1 MILCNH
7 RVIYN
12 ILQVNCDE
20 SLYMSKADYK
30 NPVPSKSQHA
40 LIVQQLGLKIV
51 SGEIAENE
59 KIPSEAELCEEFQVS
74 RPVFREAIRVLNA
87 KGLTYSR
94 PKIGTVVRPRD
105 EWYMLD
111 PDVLYWLIQSTPEN
125 EFFKTLSTVRKVLE
139 PELAYI
145 AASTANEQD
154 IQTIK
159 AAYDGMEKA
168 ETVAEFIQPDIDFH
182 LAIAKAT
189 HNDLLAYMSKML
201 VLPLQHSIQ
210 ATSARPNLQTHS
222 LPRHKAI
229 LTAIENKDP
238 LSARHASLVQLED
251 AKMAYD
257 LIKK

>member
-1 MILCNH
+1 
-7 RVIYN
+7 
-12 ILQVNCDE
+12 
-20 SLYMSKADYK
+20 MSKADYK
-30 NPVPSKSQHA
+30 NPIPSKSQHA

-51 SGEIAENE
+51 SGEISENE
-59 KIPSEAELCEEFQVS
+59 KLPSEVDLCEEYKVS

-94 PKIGTVVRPRD
+94 PKIGTVVGPKE
-105 EWYMLD
+105 EWHLLD
-111 PDVLYWLIQSTPEN
+111 PDVLFWLIQTTPEH
-125 EFFKTLSTVRKVLE
+125 EFFKTLSTVRRVLE

-145 AASTANEQD
+145 AASTANEED
-154 IQTIK
+154 IERIK
-159 AAYDGMEKA
+159 QAYEGMEKA
-168 ETVAEFIQPDIDFH
+168 TTVEEFIEPDIQFH

-201 VLPLQHSIQ
+201 VLPLQQSIQ
-210 ATSARPNLQTHS
+210 VTSLRPNLQGHS

-238 LSARHASLVQLED
+238 LSARHASLVQLD
-251 AKMAYD
+251 DTKMAYD

>member
-1 MILCNH
+1 
-7 RVIYN
+7 
-12 ILQVNCDE
+12 
-20 SLYMSKADYK
+20 MSKADYK
-30 NPVPSKSQHA
+30 NPIPSKSQHA

-51 SGEIAENE
+51 SGEISENE
-59 KIPSEAELCEEFQVS
+59 KLPSEVDLCEEYKVS

-94 PKIGTVVRPRD
+94 PKIGTVVRPKD
-105 EWYMLD
+105 EWHLLD
-111 PDVLYWLIQSTPEN
+111 PDVLFWLIQTTPEH
-125 EFFKTLSTVRKVLE
+125 EFFKTLSTVRRVLE

-145 AASTANEQD
+145 AASTANEED
-154 IQTIK
+154 IEHIK
-159 AAYDGMEKA
+159 HAYEGMEKA
-168 ETVAEFIQPDIDFH
+168 TTVEEFIEPDIQFH

-201 VLPLQHSIQ
+201 VLPLQQSIQ
-210 ATSARPNLQTHS
+210 VTSLRPNLQGHS

-238 LSARHASLVQLED
+238 LSARHASLVQLD
-251 AKMAYD
+251 DTKMAYD

>member
-1 MILCNH
+1 
-7 RVIYN
+7 
-12 ILQVNCDE
+12 
-20 SLYMSKADYK
+20 MSKADYK
-30 NPVPSKSQHA
+30 NPIPSKSQHA

-51 SGEIAENE
+51 SGEISENE
-59 KIPSEAELCEEFQVS
+59 KLPSEVDLCEEYKVS

-94 PKIGTVVRPRD
+94 PKIGTVVRPKE
-105 EWYMLD
+105 EWHLLD
-111 PDVLYWLIQSTPEN
+111 PDVLFWLIQTTPEH
-125 EFFKTLSTVRKVLE
+125 EFFKTLSTVRRVLE

-145 AASTANEQD
+145 AASTANEED
-154 IQTIK
+154 IKRIK
-159 AAYDGMEKA
+159 QAYEGMEKA
-168 ETVAEFIQPDIDFH
+168 TTVEEFIEPDIQFH

-201 VLPLQHSIQ
+201 VLPLQQSIQ
-210 ATSARPNLQTHS
+210 VTSLRPNLQGHS

-238 LSARHASLVQLED
+238 LSARHASLVQLD
-251 AKMAYD
+251 DTKMAYD

>member
-1 MILCNH
+1 
-7 RVIYN
+7 
-12 ILQVNCDE
+12 
-20 SLYMSKADYK
+20 MSKADYK
-30 NPVPSKSQHA
+30 NPIPSKSQHA

-51 SGEIAENE
+51 SGEISENE
-59 KIPSEAELCEEFQVS
+59 KLPSEVDLCEEYKVS

-94 PKIGTVVRPRD
+94 PKIGTVVRPKE
-105 EWYMLD
+105 EWHLVD
-111 PDVLYWLIQSTPEN
+111 LDVLFWLIQTTPEH
-125 EFFKTLSTVRKVLE
+125 EFFKTLSTVRRVLE

-145 AASTANEQD
+145 AASTANEED
-154 IQTIK
+154 IERIK
-159 AAYDGMEKA
+159 QAYEGMEKA
-168 ETVAEFIQPDIDFH
+168 TTVEEFIEPDIQFH

-201 VLPLQHSIQ
+201 VLPLQQSIQ
-210 ATSARPNLQTHS
+210 VTSLRPNLQGHS

-238 LSARHASLVQLED
+238 LSARHASLVQLD
-251 AKMAYD
+251 DTKMAYD

>member
-1 MILCNH
+1 
-7 RVIYN
+7 
-12 ILQVNCDE
+12 
-20 SLYMSKADYK
+20 MSKADYK
-30 NPVPSKSQHA
+30 NPIPSKSQHA

-51 SGEIAENE
+51 SGEISENE
-59 KIPSEAELCEEFQVS
+59 KLPSEVDLCEEYKVS

-94 PKIGTVVRPRD
+94 PKIGTVVRPKD
-105 EWYMLD
+105 EWHLLD
-111 PDVLYWLIQSTPEN
+111 PDVLFWLIQTTPEH
-125 EFFKTLSTVRKVLE
+125 EFFKTLSTVRRVLE

-145 AASTANEQD
+145 AASTANEED
-154 IQTIK
+154 IERIK
-159 AAYDGMEKA
+159 HAYDGMEKA
-168 ETVAEFIQPDIDFH
+168 TTVEEFIEPDIQFH

-201 VLPLQHSIQ
+201 VLPLQQSIQ
-210 ATSARPNLQTHS
+210 VTSLRPNLQGHS

-238 LSARHASLVQLED
+238 LSARHASLVQLD
-251 AKMAYD
+251 DTKMAYD

>member
-1 MILCNH
+1 
-7 RVIYN
+7 
-12 ILQVNCDE
+12 
-20 SLYMSKADYK
+20 MSKADYK
-30 NPVPSKSQHA
+30 NPIPSKSQHA

-51 SGEIAENE
+51 SGEISENE
-59 KIPSEAELCEEFQVS
+59 KLPSEVDLCEEYKVS

-94 PKIGTVVRPRD
+94 PKIGTVVRPKD
-105 EWYMLD
+105 EWHLLD
-111 PDVLYWLIQSTPEN
+111 PDVLFWLIQTTPEH
-125 EFFKTLSTVRKVLE
+125 EFFKTLSTVRRVLE

-145 AASTANEQD
+145 AASTANEED
-154 IQTIK
+154 IERIK
-159 AAYDGMEKA
+159 NAYDGMEKA
-168 ETVAEFIQPDIDFH
+168 TTVEEFIEPDIQFH

-201 VLPLQHSIQ
+201 VLPLQQSIQ
-210 ATSARPNLQTHS
+210 VTSLRPNLQGHS

-238 LSARHASLVQLED
+238 LSARHASLVQLD
-251 AKMAYD
+251 DTKMAYD

>member
-1 MILCNH
+1 
-7 RVIYN
+7 
-12 ILQVNCDE
+12 
-20 SLYMSKADYK
+20 MSKADYK
-30 NPVPSKSQHA
+30 NPIPSKSQHA

-51 SGEIAENE
+51 SGEISENE
-59 KIPSEAELCEEFQVS
+59 KLPSEVDLCEEYKVS

-94 PKIGTVVRPRD
+94 PKIGTVVRPKE
-105 EWYMLD
+105 EWHLLD
-111 PDVLYWLIQSTPEN
+111 PDVLFWLIQTTPEH
-125 EFFKTLSTVRKVLE
+125 EFFKTLSTVRRVLE

-145 AASTANEQD
+145 AATANEED
-154 IQTIK
+154 IERIK
-159 AAYDGMEKA
+159 HAYDGMEKA
-168 ETVAEFIQPDIDFH
+168 TTVEEFIEPDIQFH

-201 VLPLQHSIQ
+201 VLPLQQSIQ
-210 ATSARPNLQTHS
+210 VTSLRPNLQGHS

-238 LSARHASLVQLED
+238 LSARHASLVQLD
-251 AKMAYD
+251 DTKMAYD

>member
-1 MILCNH
+1 
-7 RVIYN
+7 
-12 ILQVNCDE
+12 
-20 SLYMSKADYK
+20 MSKADYK
-30 NPVPSKSQHA
+30 NPIPSKSQHA

-51 SGEIAENE
+51 SGEISENE
-59 KIPSEAELCEEFQVS
+59 KLPSEVDLCEEYKVS

-94 PKIGTVVRPRD
+94 PKIGTVVRPKE
-105 EWYMLD
+105 EWHLLD
-111 PDVLYWLIQSTPEN
+111 PDVLFWLIQTTPEH
-125 EFFKTLSTVRKVLE
+125 EFLKTLSTVRRVLE

-145 AASTANEQD
+145 AASTANEED
-154 IQTIK
+154 IERIK
-159 AAYDGMEKA
+159 QAYEGMEKA
-168 ETVAEFIQPDIDFH
+168 TTVEEFIEPDIQFH

-201 VLPLQHSIQ
+201 VLPLQQSIQ
-210 ATSARPNLQTHS
+210 VTSLRPNLQGHS

-238 LSARHASLVQLED
+238 LSARHASLVQLD
-251 AKMAYD
+251 DTKMAYD

>member
-1 MILCNH
+1 
-7 RVIYN
+7 
-12 ILQVNCDE
+12 
-20 SLYMSKADYK
+20 MSKADYK
-30 NPVPSKSQHA
+30 NPIPSKSQHA

-51 SGEIAENE
+51 SGEISENE
-59 KIPSEAELCEEFQVS
+59 KLPSEVDLCEEYKVS

-94 PKIGTVVRPRD
+94 PKIGTVVRPKE
-105 EWYMLD
+105 EWHLLD
-111 PDVLYWLIQSTPEN
+111 PDVLFWLIQTTPEH
-125 EFFKTLSTVRKVLE
+125 EFFKTLSTVRRVLE

-145 AASTANEQD
+145 AASTANEED
-154 IQTIK
+154 IERIK
-159 AAYDGMEKA
+159 QAYEGMEKA
-168 ETVAEFIQPDIDFH
+168 TTVEEIIEPDIQFH

-201 VLPLQHSIQ
+201 VLPLQQSIQ
-210 ATSARPNLQTHS
+210 VTSLRPNLQGHS

-238 LSARHASLVQLED
+238 LSARHASLVQLD
-251 AKMAYD
+251 DTKMAYD

>member
-1 MILCNH
+1 
-7 RVIYN
+7 
-12 ILQVNCDE
+12 
-20 SLYMSKADYK
+20 MSKADYK
-30 NPVPSKSQHA
+30 NPIPSKSQHA

-51 SGEIAENE
+51 SGEISENE
-59 KIPSEAELCEEFQVS
+59 KLPSEVDLCEEYKVS

-94 PKIGTVVRPRD
+94 PKIGTVVRPKD
-105 EWYMLD
+105 EWHLLD
-111 PDVLYWLIQSTPEN
+111 PDVLFWLIQTTPEH
-125 EFFKTLSTVRKVLE
+125 EFFKTLSTVRRVLE

-145 AASTANEQD
+145 AASTATDED
-154 IQTIK
+154 IQRIK
-159 AAYDGMEKA
+159 QAYDGMEKA
-168 ETVAEFIQPDIDFH
+168 TTVEEFIEPDIQFH

-201 VLPLQHSIQ
+201 VLPLQQSIQ
-210 ATSARPNLQTHS
+210 VTSLRPNLQGHS

-238 LSARHASLVQLED
+238 LSARHASLVQLD
-251 AKMAYD
+251 DTKMAYD

>member
-1 MILCNH
+1 
-7 RVIYN
+7 
-12 ILQVNCDE
+12 
-20 SLYMSKADYK
+20 MSKADYK
-30 NPVPSKSQHA
+30 NPIPSKSQHA

-51 SGEIAENE
+51 SGEISENE
-59 KIPSEAELCEEFQVS
+59 KLPSEVDLCEEYKVS

-94 PKIGTVVRPRD
+94 PKIGTVVRPKE
-105 EWYMLD
+105 EWHLLD
-111 PDVLYWLIQSTPEN
+111 PDVLFWLIQTTPEH
-125 EFFKTLSTVRKVLE
+125 EFFKTLSTVRRVLE

-145 AASTANEQD
+145 AASTANEED
-154 IQTIK
+154 IERIK
-159 AAYDGMEKA
+159 QAYEGMEKA
-168 ETVAEFIQPDIDFH
+168 TTVEEFIEPDIKFH

-201 VLPLQHSIQ
+201 VLPLQQSIQ
-210 ATSARPNLQTHS
+210 VTSLRPNLQGHS

-238 LSARHASLVQLED
+238 LSARHASLVQLD
-251 AKMAYD
+251 DTKMAYD

>member
-1 MILCNH
+1 
-7 RVIYN
+7 
-12 ILQVNCDE
+12 
-20 SLYMSKADYK
+20 MSKADYK
-30 NPVPSKSQHA
+30 NPIPSKSQHA

-51 SGEIAENE
+51 SGEISENE
-59 KIPSEAELCEEFQVS
+59 KLPSEVDLCEEYKVS

-94 PKIGTVVRPRD
+94 PKIGTVVRTKE
-105 EWYMLD
+105 EWHLLD
-111 PDVLYWLIQSTPEN
+111 PDVLFWLIQTTPEH
-125 EFFKTLSTVRKVLE
+125 EFFKTLSTVRRVLE

-145 AASTANEQD
+145 AASTANEED
-154 IQTIK
+154 IERIK
-159 AAYDGMEKA
+159 QAYEGMEKA
-168 ETVAEFIQPDIDFH
+168 TTVEEFIEPDIQFH

-201 VLPLQHSIQ
+201 VLPLQQSIQ
-210 ATSARPNLQTHS
+210 VTSLRPNLQGHS

-238 LSARHASLVQLED
+238 LSARHASLVQLD
-251 AKMAYD
+251 DTKMAYD

>member
-1 MILCNH
+1 
-7 RVIYN
+7 
-12 ILQVNCDE
+12 
-20 SLYMSKADYK
+20 MSKADYK
-30 NPVPSKSQHA
+30 NPISSKSQHA

-51 SGEIAENE
+51 SGEISENE
-59 KIPSEAELCEEFQVS
+59 KLPSEVDLCEEYKVS

-94 PKIGTVVRPRD
+94 PKIGTVVRPKE
-105 EWYMLD
+105 EWHLLD
-111 PDVLYWLIQSTPEN
+111 PDVLFWLIQTTPEH
-125 EFFKTLSTVRKVLE
+125 EFFKTLSTVRRVLE

-145 AASTANEQD
+145 AASTANEED
-154 IQTIK
+154 IERIK
-159 AAYDGMEKA
+159 QAYEGMEKA
-168 ETVAEFIQPDIDFH
+168 TTVEEFIEPDIQFH

-201 VLPLQHSIQ
+201 VLPLQQSIQ
-210 ATSARPNLQTHS
+210 VTSLRPNLQGHS

-238 LSARHASLVQLED
+238 LSARHASLVQLD
-251 AKMAYD
+251 DTKMAYD

>member
-1 MILCNH
+1 
-7 RVIYN
+7 
-12 ILQVNCDE
+12 
-20 SLYMSKADYK
+20 MSKADYK
-30 NPVPSKSQHA
+30 NPIPSKSQHA

-51 SGEIAENE
+51 SGEISENE
-59 KIPSEAELCEEFQVS
+59 KLPSEVDLCEEYKVS

-94 PKIGTVVRPRD
+94 PKIGTVVRPKE
-105 EWYMLD
+105 EWHLLD
-111 PDVLYWLIQSTPEN
+111 PDVLFWLIQTTPEH
-125 EFFKTLSTVRKVLE
+125 EFFKTLSTVRRVLE

-145 AASTANEQD
+145 AASTANEED
-154 IQTIK
+154 IERIK
-159 AAYDGMEKA
+159 QAYEGMEKA
-168 ETVAEFIQPDIDFH
+168 TTVEEFIEPDIQFH

-201 VLPLQHSIQ
+201 VLPLQQSIQ
-210 ATSARPNLQTHS
+210 VTSLRPNLQGHS

-238 LSARHASLVQLED
+238 LAARHASLVQLD
-251 AKMAYD
+251 DTKMAYD

>member
-1 MILCNH
+1 
-7 RVIYN
+7 
-12 ILQVNCDE
+12 
-20 SLYMSKADYK
+20 MSKADYK
-30 NPVPSKSQHA
+30 NPIPSKSQHA

-51 SGEIAENE
+51 SGEISENE
-59 KIPSEAELCEEFQVS
+59 KLPSEVDLCEEYKVS

-94 PKIGTVVRPRD
+94 PKIGTVVRPKE
-105 EWYMLD
+105 EWHLLD
-111 PDVLYWLIQSTPEN
+111 PDVLFWLIQTTPEH
-125 EFFKTLSTVRKVLE
+125 EFFKTLSTVRRVLE

-145 AASTANEQD
+145 AASTATDED
-154 IQTIK
+154 IQRIK
-159 AAYDGMEKA
+159 HAYDGMEKA
-168 ETVAEFIQPDIDFH
+168 TTVEEFIEPDIQFH

-201 VLPLQHSIQ
+201 VLPLQQSIQ
-210 ATSARPNLQTHS
+210 VTSLRPNLQGHS

-238 LSARHASLVQLED
+238 LSARHASLVQLD
-251 AKMAYD
+251 DTKMAYN

>member
-1 MILCNH
+1 
-7 RVIYN
+7 
-12 ILQVNCDE
+12 
-20 SLYMSKADYK
+20 MSKADYK
-30 NPVPSKSQHA
+30 NPIPSKSQHA

-51 SGEIAENE
+51 SGEISENE
-59 KIPSEAELCEEFQVS
+59 KLPSEVDLCEEYKVS

-94 PKIGTVVRPRD
+94 PKIGTVVRPKE
-105 EWYMLD
+105 EWHLLD
-111 PDVLYWLIQSTPEN
+111 PDVLFWLIQTTPEH
-125 EFFKTLSTVRKVLE
+125 EFFKTLSTVRRVLE

-145 AASTANEQD
+145 AASTANEED
-154 IQTIK
+154 IERSKQ
-159 AAYDGMEKA
+159 AYEGMEKA
-168 ETVAEFIQPDIDFH
+168 TTVEEFIEPDIQFH

-201 VLPLQHSIQ
+201 VLPLQQSIQ
-210 ATSARPNLQTHS
+210 VTSLRPNLQGHS

-238 LSARHASLVQLED
+238 LSARHASLVQLD
-251 AKMAYD
+251 DTKMAYD

>member
-1 MILCNH
+1 
-7 RVIYN
+7 
-12 ILQVNCDE
+12 
-20 SLYMSKADYK
+20 MSKADYK
-30 NPVPSKSQHA
+30 NPIPSKSQHA

-51 SGEIAENE
+51 SGEISENE
-59 KIPSEAELCEEFQVS
+59 KLPSEVDLCEEYKVS

-94 PKIGTVVRPRD
+94 PKIGTVVRPKE
-105 EWYMLD
+105 EWHLLD
-111 PDVLYWLIQSTPEN
+111 PDVLFWLIQTTPEH
-125 EFFKTLSTVRKVLE
+125 EFFKTLSTVRRVLE

-145 AASTANEQD
+145 AASTANEEDIERIKQAYEGMKKATTVEEFIEPD
-154 IQTIK
+154 IQ
-159 AAYDGMEKA
+159 
-168 ETVAEFIQPDIDFH
+168 FH

-201 VLPLQHSIQ
+201 VLPLQQSIQ
-210 ATSARPNLQTHS
+210 VTSLRPNLQGHS

-238 LSARHASLVQLED
+238 LSARHASLVQLD
-251 AKMAYD
+251 DTKMAYD

>member
-1 MILCNH
+1 
-7 RVIYN
+7 
-12 ILQVNCDE
+12 
-20 SLYMSKADYK
+20 MSKADYK
-30 NPVPSKSQHA
+30 NPIPSKSQHA

-51 SGEIAENE
+51 SEEISENE
-59 KIPSEAELCEEFQVS
+59 KLPSEVDLCEEYKVS

-94 PKIGTVVRPRD
+94 PKIGTVVRPKE
-105 EWYMLD
+105 EWHLLD
-111 PDVLYWLIQSTPEN
+111 PDVLFWLIQTTPEH
-125 EFFKTLSTVRKVLE
+125 EFFKTLSTVRRVLE

-145 AASTANEQD
+145 AASTANEED
-154 IQTIK
+154 IERIK
-159 AAYDGMEKA
+159 QAYEGMEKA
-168 ETVAEFIQPDIDFH
+168 TTVEEFIEPDIQFH

-201 VLPLQHSIQ
+201 VLPLQQSIQ
-210 ATSARPNLQTHS
+210 VTSLRPNLQGHS

-238 LSARHASLVQLED
+238 LSARHASLVQLD
-251 AKMAYD
+251 DTKMAYD